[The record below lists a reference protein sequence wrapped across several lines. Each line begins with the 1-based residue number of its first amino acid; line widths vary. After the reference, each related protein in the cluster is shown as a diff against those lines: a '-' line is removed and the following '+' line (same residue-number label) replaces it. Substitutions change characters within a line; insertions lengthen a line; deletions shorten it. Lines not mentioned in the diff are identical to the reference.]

1 MWRELNKIMKKNGVE
16 KPNFKGFMVDNAH
29 AYWNVVRII
38 YGTSNPKALMNK
50 FIHSSSLASMK

>member
-50 FIHSSSLASMK
+50 FIHSSSLA